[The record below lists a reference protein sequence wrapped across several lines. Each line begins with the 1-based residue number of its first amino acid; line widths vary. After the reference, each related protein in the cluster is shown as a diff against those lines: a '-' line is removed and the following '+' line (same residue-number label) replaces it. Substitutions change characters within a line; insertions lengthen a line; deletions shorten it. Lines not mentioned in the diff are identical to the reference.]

1 MFRATANLILRGC
14 TSTAPKPR
22 AVRAVPTQCGKN
34 SEDKRKKERYIFR
47 LRMRGKYLVKL
58 IRRIVKGESHMAD
71 SPYSF
76 ISKTNSHTQDFSIP
90 RCARRQLGLPV
101 SVNISGIKICTSAL
115 HKQIDRSLCLI
126 YIDPT
131 VLHRNV
137 HKSDAELL
145 YFIRRI
151 IRHLR
156 NGLPFDILKCT
167 TGCREKRQPVFYQIS
182 HCSGELSRFEKS
194 CQAR

>member
-1 MFRATANLILRGC
+1 MQCCL
-14 TSTAPKPR
+14 
-22 AVRAVPTQCGKN
+22 AVQQSQDGSLGLHTDGGLVNCAVLHNHQSGNGHYTELG
-34 SEDKRKKERYIFR
+34 S
-47 LRMRGKYLVKL
+47 
-58 IRRIVKGESHMAD
+58 
-71 SPYSF
+71 
-76 ISKTNSHTQDFSIP
+76 
-90 RCARRQLGLPV
+90 QLGLLV

-137 HKSDAELL
+137 HKSEAELL

-156 NGLPFDILKCT
+156 NGLPFGILKCT

>member
-1 MFRATANLILRGC
+1 
-14 TSTAPKPR
+14 
-22 AVRAVPTQCGKN
+22 
-34 SEDKRKKERYIFR
+34 
-47 LRMRGKYLVKL
+47 
-58 IRRIVKGESHMAD
+58 MAD

-76 ISKTNSHTQDFSIP
+76 ISETNTHTPDFSIP
-90 RCARRQLGLPV
+90 RCDQLGLPV

-137 HKSDAELL
+137 HKSEAELL

-156 NGLPFDILKCT
+156 NGLPFGILKCT
-167 TGCREKRQPVFYQIS
+167 TGCREKRQPVFNQIS

>member
-1 MFRATANLILRGC
+1 
-14 TSTAPKPR
+14 
-22 AVRAVPTQCGKN
+22 
-34 SEDKRKKERYIFR
+34 
-47 LRMRGKYLVKL
+47 
-58 IRRIVKGESHMAD
+58 MAD

-76 ISKTNSHTQDFSIP
+76 ISETNSHTPDFSIP

-137 HKSDAELL
+137 HKSEAELL

-156 NGLPFDILKCT
+156 NGLPFGILKCT
-167 TGCREKRQPVFYQIS
+167 TAAAKSRRPFFIRLVTVAENYLVLRSPVKLVEADTEAADTNDKIIMLFGSSERHEAPQHS
-182 HCSGELSRFEKS
+182 QL
-194 CQAR
+194 

>member
-1 MFRATANLILRGC
+1 
-14 TSTAPKPR
+14 
-22 AVRAVPTQCGKN
+22 
-34 SEDKRKKERYIFR
+34 
-47 LRMRGKYLVKL
+47 
-58 IRRIVKGESHMAD
+58 MAD

-76 ISKTNSHTQDFSIP
+76 ISETYSHTPDLSIP

-131 VLHRNV
+131 VIHRNV

-156 NGLPFDILKCT
+156 NGLPFGILKCT
-167 TGCREKRQPVFYQIS
+167 TGCREKRQPVF
-182 HCSGELSRFEKS
+182 LSD
-194 CQAR
+194 

>member
-1 MFRATANLILRGC
+1 MADESLRLLLLHPAPHIKIIKNLSAALAEIMEQVEIKISRARAFERNVKHPLKL
-14 TSTAPKPR
+14 R
-22 AVRAVPTQCGKN
+22 AVLHSVP
-34 SEDKRKKERYIFR
+34 KRKLCRKLKAFARITLYKR
-47 LRMRGKYLVKL
+47 L
-58 IRRIVKGESHMAD
+58 
-71 SPYSF
+71 
-76 ISKTNSHTQDFSIP
+76 
-90 RCARRQLGLPV
+90 ARRQLGLPV

-126 YIDPT
+126 YIGPT

-137 HKSDAELL
+137 HKSEAELL

-156 NGLPFDILKCT
+156 NGLPFGILKCT

>member
-1 MFRATANLILRGC
+1 
-14 TSTAPKPR
+14 
-22 AVRAVPTQCGKN
+22 
-34 SEDKRKKERYIFR
+34 
-47 LRMRGKYLVKL
+47 
-58 IRRIVKGESHMAD
+58 MAD

-76 ISKTNSHTQDFSIP
+76 ISETNSHTQDFSIP

-137 HKSDAELL
+137 HKSEAELL

-156 NGLPFDILKCT
+156 NGLPFGILKCT